1 MEWCTDH
8 VKEFMNRNNVKKI
21 LFVPYALHDQGKYA
35 ETARN
40 ALSKLGYSVDSIH
53 EANDPVAA
61 VKQAQAIFIGGGNTF
76 RLLTLLYA
84 NNLVEEINRR
94 VLQDGV
100 PYMGSSAGTN
110 VSTVSINTTNDMP
123 IVYPPSFAALNL
135 VPFNINPHYQDP
147 IPGSTHMGET
157 REDRIKQYHEYE
169 DSPPVVGLREGSL
182 LSVSGDKVTLVGLKP
197 ARLFQRSKEPVE
209 YEPNSDLSFLINTC
223 KKDA

>member
-1 MEWCTDH
+1 MEWAADH

-21 LFVPYALHDQGKYA
+21 LFIPYALHDQGKYA
-35 ETARN
+35 ETARK
-40 ALSKLGYSVDSIH
+40 ALTELGYSVDSIH
-53 EANDPVAA
+53 EASNPVDA
-61 VKQAQAIFIGGGNTF
+61 VKHAQAIFIGGGNTF
-76 RLLTLLYA
+76 RLLTLLYE
-84 NNLVEEINRR
+84 NKIVDEINRR

-123 IVYPPSFAALNL
+123 IVYPPTFTALNL

-147 IPGSTHMGET
+147 LPGSTHMGET

-169 DSPPVVGLREGSL
+169 DSPPVLGLREGSL
-182 LSVSGDKVTLVGLKP
+182 LCVQGDHAKLVGLKP

-209 YEPNSDLSFLINTC
+209 YEPNSDLSFLLKVC
-223 KKDA
+223 KKA